1 MKKKGLAFGL
11 MAVLAA
17 AVLVLAGCGGPKAED
32 VIREGVTT
40 EFDKI
45 KNLDDSLIDEMT
57 SEMDD
62 EEASAFSELGIDM
75 KDYLKS
81 YFAGFDY
88 EVGEIE
94 VDEDAGTGAV
104 QMKASC
110 KSLERIVADF
120 ADQFQAKLSEV
131 DPTNVTED
139 DLLKMGGQLF
149 MDITDTAEMRDV
161 EFTLSVE
168 KDSDGNWGF
177 ADGAEDEIYEMLL
190 G

>member
-11 MAVLAA
+11 IAVLAA

-32 VIREGVTT
+32 VIREGVTA

-94 VDEDAGTGAV
+94 VDEDAGAGTV

-149 MDITDTAEMRDV
+149 MDITDNAEMRDV

>member
-1 MKKKGLAFGL
+1 MKKKGFAFGL

-32 VIREGVTT
+32 VIREGVTA

-57 SEMDD
+57 SEMDS

-88 EVGEIE
+88 EVGEID
-94 VDEDAGTGAV
+94 VDEDAGTGTV

-139 DLLKMGGQLF
+139 DLF
-149 MDITDTAEMRDV
+149 
-161 EFTLSVE
+161 
-168 KDSDGNWGF
+168 
-177 ADGAEDEIYEMLL
+177 GAIDAAFKA
-190 G
+190 GWRR

>member
-1 MKKKGLAFGL
+1 MKKKGFAFGL

-32 VIREGVTT
+32 VIREGVT
-40 EFDKI
+40 
-45 KNLDDSLIDEMT
+45 
-57 SEMDD
+57 
-62 EEASAFSELGIDM
+62 A
-75 KDYLKS
+75 
-81 YFAGFDY
+81 
-88 EVGEIE
+88 
-94 VDEDAGTGAV
+94 
-104 QMKASC
+104 
-110 KSLERIVADF
+110 
-120 ADQFQAKLSEV
+120 EV

-149 MDITDTAEMRDV
+149 MDITDNAEMRDV

>member
-1 MKKKGLAFGL
+1 MKKRGFVFGM

-32 VIREGVTT
+32 VIREGVTA

-62 EEASAFSELGIDM
+62 EEASAFTELGIDM

-88 EVGEIE
+88 EIGEIE
-94 VDEDAGTGAV
+94 VDEKAGTGTV

-110 KSLERIVADF
+110 KSLERIVTDF

-139 DLLKMGGQLF
+139 DLFKMGGQLF
-149 MDITDTAEMRDV
+149 MDITDNAEMRDV

-177 ADGAEDEIYEMLL
+177 ADGVEDEIYEMLL

>member
-1 MKKKGLAFGL
+1 MKKKDLAFVL

-17 AVLVLAGCGGPKAED
+17 VVLVLVGCGGPKAED
-32 VIREGVTT
+32 VIREGVTA

-57 SEMDD
+57 SEMDS

-94 VDEDAGTGAV
+94 VDEDAGTGTV

-149 MDITDTAEMRDV
+149 MDITDNAEMRDV